1 MEKLGDHLFEVD
13 PVTIEVKIGE
23 KASEDFYQIP
33 VDSFSPS
40 QNDLLNFFAEY
51 NYDFAH
57 SNAEPEILKGQVFMG
72 VSRHQNLSDSKVGHK
87 IKKREVKSNQK
98 IAESIEKIKKLYRN
112 LSFYESFTPN
122 ET

>member
-87 IKKREVKSNQK
+87 IKIGRASCRERV
-98 IAESIEKIKKLYRN
+98 
-112 LSFYESFTPN
+112 
-122 ET
+122 